1 MPKKVI
7 EPRGETGSNTP
18 VYGLK
23 RPSMLEQMLNF
34 YERKYGLQRK
44 DKYRRKPYT
53 TGKPNMAKAPRQA
66 NESEEKSP
74 PEGDA

>member
-18 VYGLK
+18 VYGIK
-23 RPSMLEQMLNF
+23 QPSKLEQMLNF
-34 YERKYGLQRK
+34 FERKYNLQRK

-66 NESEEKSP
+66 DDSEEKSP
-74 PEGDA
+74 PEGVA